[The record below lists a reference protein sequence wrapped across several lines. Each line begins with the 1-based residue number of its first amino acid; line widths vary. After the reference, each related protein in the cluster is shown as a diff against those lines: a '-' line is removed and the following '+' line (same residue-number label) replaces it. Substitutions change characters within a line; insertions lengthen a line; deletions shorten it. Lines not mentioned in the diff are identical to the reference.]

1 MQPPRPGLMKTY
13 DSEAV
18 WQAGYDAPAQVFYV
32 RFSEGDLYAYREV
45 PAEVVQKFEAAPS
58 KGRAFNETVY
68 GIYPYEKVEG

>member
-18 WQAGYDAPAQVFYV
+18 WQAGYDASARVLYV
-32 RFSEGDLYAYREV
+32 RFSEGDLYAYNEV
-45 PAEVVQKFEAAPS
+45 PPEIFQAFEAAPS

-68 GIYPYEKVEG
+68 GIYPYEKIEE